1 MRKRLLSSLFAGLLL
16 FAGASSMFTSCKDY
30 DDDIERLQEQIDA
43 NAKAID
49 QLNSLI
55 TDGSVIRD
63 VKKVGNGIEVVMSN
77 GNTYTITNGTDAVV
91 WTIGDDGFWYQN
103 GNKTNYYALGKDGQP
118 GAKGDK
124 GDKGDPGTPGTPGTP
139 GANGADGIYYV
150 PNSETGCWDIYNG
163 DGTLKESTTISWKA
177 TQNNV
182 ITALMDGYDLKLYN
196 VQTVDGFADVTI
208 ALSNALRGFVFDPEK
223 DGYVD
228 GVPAIRVRSFNYQVL
243 TLNNRDSQNERV
255 QAGATKAINPTTY
268 AYYRVNPS
276 NANIDDLKKLTF
288 VVQANDQYSVTR
300 RRARASSDF
309 DAKAEFVEFKDGILK
324 VKVDVTGVPAT
335 DEYIS
340 VVALQTTKDNGENIT
355 SDFATIVKKDMEDI
369 RIADKKRFARN
380 NDYHF
385 RRYLT
390 SLDNQA
396 GIDDKTVW
404 ATDVNGETC
413 DVEMVYT
420 DKLDIMALL
429 EAHFLTSPKHSIV
442 DLEEMDLHFETE
454 LFKNYIIGSNGTDQA
469 EYVTLT
475 NGILEVKKD
484 PKYWTSA
491 IDRTPIIRVLL
502 KNGNNIVQVAYVK
515 VKITRDPQPEVEN
528 IIIDPITVNDF
539 EFKCDQPGT
548 SGFDYKV
555 MSVMVYAH
563 EKVNM
568 SKDEFHRFYKDPVD
582 YAAAGDVG
590 TVDYLSDNP
599 DEGTYLLRWTIS
611 NDELWNA
618 AIKGGGPVKNEFRFY
633 FDKNDAKSKYVAIVL
648 RANILPTWNTV
659 DVPATSY
666 YKNYWFNNYEYTK
679 FNVAVPNPE
688 NTTNDALCVFDN
700 DLNAPFVTGA
710 DGRVLINNQ
719 IHVEKYQFCS
729 HMNGVT
735 IAGHRIS
742 VSADK
747 EELYVD
753 NDPNKVIAR
762 INNATSTGDRILYTK
777 NGPGAEAA
785 KEMLNSE
792 KMYVLIEAVAYRC
805 NSNKKPITIKF
816 NGEDHFKAIYVR
828 PVNPEGKSNDFFID
842 GVDFG
847 EAHSK
852 MLLEDLVV
860 LRDWRNRLFDDHIT
874 YWDYYGKFTFAVDL
888 KNATCNL
895 NVNGDK
901 SEKKVPETIELK
913 GFDKFGNAVDFSS
926 QTVDKLGYITYKNNG
941 TVVDEDFELYLTV
954 KVYYGWGMIQTGK
967 IAVPVKATKD
977 VPKAPRKN

>member
-1 MRKRLLSSLFAGLLL
+1 
-16 FAGASSMFTSCKDY
+16 MFTSCKDY
-30 DDDIERLQEQIDA
+30 DDDIERLQGQIDA

-55 TDGSVIRD
+55 TDGSVIRE
-63 VKKVGNGIEVVMSN
+63 VRKVGNGIEVVMSN
-77 GNTYTITNGTDAVV
+77 GTIYPITNGTDAIV
-91 WTIGDDGFWYQN
+91 WTIGDDGYWYKD
-103 GNKTNYYALGKDGQP
+103 GAKTDYYALGKDGQP

-124 GDKGDPGTPGTPGTP
+124 GDPGEPGAPGTP
-139 GANGADGIYYV
+139 GANGANGENGADGIYYV
-150 PNSETGCWDIYNG
+150 PNTETGCWDIYNG
-163 DGTLKESTTISWKA
+163 DGTFKESTTISWKA
-177 TQNNV
+177 TQYNV
-182 ITALMDGYDLKLYN
+182 ITAVMDGYDLKLYN
-196 VQTVDGFADVTI
+196 VQTADGFSDVTV

-243 TLNNRDSQNERV
+243 TLNNRDSQNEKV

-276 NANIDDLKKLTF
+276 NANIDDLKNLTF
-288 VVQANDQYSVTR
+288 VVQANDQYTVTR
-300 RRARASSDF
+300 RRAKASSDF
-309 DAKAEFVEFKDGILK
+309 DVKAEFVEFKDGILK

-369 RIADKKRFARN
+369 RIADKKRFARGT
-380 NDYHF
+380 DYHF

-396 GIDDKTVW
+396 GLDDKTVW

-413 DVEMVYT
+413 DAEMVYT
-420 DKLDIMALL
+420 DQLDVLALL

-442 DLEEMDLHFETE
+442 DLDEMNLHFETE
-454 LFKNYIIGSNGTDQA
+454 LFKNYIIGANGTDQA

-475 NGILEVKKD
+475 DGILKVKEV
-484 PKYWTSA
+484 YGTSA
-491 IDRTPIIRVLL
+491 IDRTPIIRALL

-515 VKITRDPQPEVEN
+515 VKIIRDEEVQTN
-528 IIIDPITVNDF
+528 HFYDIPVNDF
-539 EFKCDQPGT
+539 TFVCDRDGN
-548 SGFDYKV
+548 SKFDYKT
-555 MSVMVYAH
+555 MSAVVYADL
-563 EKVNM
+563 NF
-568 SKDEFHRFYKDPVD
+568 SKTEFQSFYPIGED
-582 YAAAGDVG
+582 YLAPGDVG
-590 TVDYLSDNP
+590 TIAPNP
-599 DEGTYLLRWTIS
+599 DGPEEGTWILSWTID
-611 NDELWNA
+611 NNTLWQLAQDAN
-618 AIKGGGPVKNEFRFY
+618 KGGQPVDVQNKYRFY
-633 FDKNDAKSKYVAIVL
+633 TADKKMYVEITLKARIMPTAKSFE
-648 RANILPTWNTV
+648 
-659 DVPATSY
+659 VPATSY
-666 YKNYWFNNYEYTK
+666 YKNYWFNDYAYTK
-679 FNVAVPNPE
+679 LNVAVPNPE
-688 NTTNDALCVFDN
+688 NTTNDALCIFDN

-742 VSADK
+742 VSSSK

-753 NDPNKVIAR
+753 GNVNKVIAR
-762 INNATSTGDRILYTK
+762 INNATSTGDRIIYTK
-777 NGPGAEAA
+777 NGPGSDEA

-792 KMYVLIEAVAYRC
+792 NMYVLIEAVAHLC
-805 NSNKKPITIKF
+805 NDNKKAVSILF
-816 NGEDHFKAIYVR
+816 NGQDHFRANYVR

-860 LRDWRNRLFDDHIT
+860 LKDWRERSFDDHIT
-874 YWDYYGKFTFAVDL
+874 YWDYYGPFTFAVDL

-895 NVNGDK
+895 NVNGNTSK
-901 SEKKVPETIELK
+901 KKVPETIELK
-913 GFDKFGNAVDFSS
+913 GFDKNGNEVDFTT

-954 KVYYGWGMIQTGK
+954 KVYYGWGMIQTGE
-967 IAVPVKATKD
+967 ITVPVKATSE
-977 VPKAPRKN
+977 VPKAPKNN